1 MTARLTAAVLQAC
14 AAAADDVYPG
24 DDRFDFER
32 LGRDDVL
39 LQENGARVLC
49 RRSAQRIVVAFQG
62 TDVAAGELANNFR
75 VWPKRA
81 PAGGLAVA
89 GYLDYCLAVWPALR
103 AWLEQHAD
111 GGFAA
116 NSFGQRATRA
126 GRPVW
131 VCGHSRGGAAAIDAT
146 HLWEF
151 AGCVTFGSPKPGNAA
166 FWRACRCAVWR
177 VVIKHDFAPEYPSVL
192 GIPVPGWTQGG
203 QELRLEPGH
212 VRRVAYQPLAS
223 RGRQDR
229 PEHAAELYRRWSATV
244 GAIAL

>member
-14 AAAADDVYPG
+14 AAAADDVYPVRDGRSEPGRISAGADRASAG
-24 DDRFDFER
+24 DASDVVLQVPF
-32 LGRDDVL
+32 GRSV
-39 LQENGARVLC
+39 ARVLC
-49 RRSAQRIVVAFQG
+49 RRSPQRIIVAFQG

-75 VWPKRA
+75 IWPRRA

-103 AWLEQHAD
+103 AWLEAHAD
-111 GGFAA
+111 
-116 NSFGQRATRA
+116 

-192 GIPVPGWTQGG
+192 GVPVPGWTQGG

-212 VRRVAYQPLAS
+212 VRRVAYQPLAN
-223 RGRQDR
+223 RGREDR

-244 GAIAL
+244 GAIVA